1 MENAS
6 DALIMAADILIF
18 IVALTLC
25 ISSFSNV
32 RQGVDNIINRPET
45 IKMAKDSE
53 GYINYIQSDK
63 SKATRV
69 VGAETIIPT
78 LYRAIKENFV
88 VYIKFNSETENKIKG
103 IPNIKSTKATKRFE
117 ITKDDGSKDT
127 LIKQDDIIYKFKAGN
142 NPSEKNNYA
151 INMLCRNG
159 LYDKLKACKFN
170 EYLGEF
176 QYDTTTN
183 EENRTT
189 YRIIT
194 YIQI

>member
-6 DALIMAADILIF
+6 DALIMAADMLIF

-53 GYINYIQSDK
+53 GYINYIKSDK

-69 VGAETIIPT
+69 VGVETVVPT
-78 LYRAIKENFV
+78 LYRAIKENYV
-88 VYIKFNSETENKIKG
+88 VYIKFKGNLPNCISANSMNAQKTIKIK
-103 IPNIKSTKATKRFE
+103 
-117 ITKDDGSKDT
+117 KDNGDEVS
-127 LIKQDDIIYKFKAGN
+127 LINSGDKIYMFKAGEDPLCN
-142 NPSEKNNYA
+142 SN
-151 INMLCRNG
+151 INKLLYGTNGRNG
-159 LYDKLKACKFN
+159 LYSVLYNYKFN

-176 QYDTTTN
+176 KYDTN
-183 EENRTT
+183 ANVEDRIT

-194 YIQI
+194 YIQN

>member
-6 DALIMAADILIF
+6 DALIMATDILIF

-25 ISSFSNV
+25 ISSFTNV

-53 GYINYIQSDK
+53 VYINYIASDEN
-63 SKATRV
+63 KATRV
-69 VGAETIIPT
+69 VGVDTVIPS
-78 LYRAIKENFV
+78 LYRALKENYV
-88 VYIKFNSETENKIKG
+88 VYIKVRNKLIVS
-103 IPNIKSTKATKRFE
+103 NIVLYE
-117 ITKDDGSKDT
+117 DLKDGCYT
-127 LIKQDDIIYKFKAGN
+127 YKFKSGI
-142 NPSEKNNYA
+142 NPSEKNNTA
-151 INMLCRNG
+151 IDMLCRKG
-159 LYDKLKACKFN
+159 LYNELQNFKFY

-176 QYDTTTN
+176 KYNTATN
-183 EENRTT
+183 VEDRTT

>member
-6 DALIMAADILIF
+6 DALIMATDILIF

-25 ISSFSNV
+25 ISSFTNV

-53 GYINYIQSDK
+53 VYINYIASDEN
-63 SKATRV
+63 KATRV
-69 VGAETIIPT
+69 VGVDTVIPS
-78 LYRAIKENFV
+78 LYRALKENYV
-88 VYIKFNSETENKIKG
+88 VYIKIKNNLNAVSNIVLYENL
-103 IPNIKSTKATKRFE
+103 
-117 ITKDDGSKDT
+117 KDGYYT
-127 LIKQDDIIYKFKAGN
+127 YKFKAGN
-142 NPSEKNNYA
+142 NPIEKNNTA
-151 INMLCRNG
+151 IDMLCING
-159 LYDKLKACKFN
+159 LYNKLKDCKFY

-176 QYDTTTN
+176 KYNTATN
-183 EENRTT
+183 VEDRTT